1 MKFALSRPA
10 LAELDGI
17 LRYLS
22 ERSPLG
28 ATHVEARM
36 RRAFE
41 HIVRFPEA
49 AERVE
54 QRPEVRRFPL
64 TRYPYVIYYE
74 IGEDAVTVLRIL
86 HGARQGPWDEAG
98 SS

>member
-1 MKFALSRPA
+1 MKLVLSRLA
-10 LAELDGI
+10 LAELDDI

-28 ATHVEARM
+28 ATHVETRM

-41 HIVRFPEA
+41 HIGQFPEA

-54 QRPEVRRFPL
+54 QRPDVRRFPL
-64 TRYPYVIYYE
+64 ARYPYVIYYE
-74 IGEDAVTVLRIL
+74 VGEDVVTVLRIL
-86 HGARQGPWDEAG
+86 HGARRGPWDEEG
-98 SS
+98 K

>member
-1 MKFALSRPA
+1 MKLVLSRPA
-10 LAELDGI
+10 LAELDDI

-28 ATHVEARM
+28 ATHVQIRM

-41 HIVRFPEA
+41 HIAHCPEA

-54 QRPEVRRFPL
+54 QRPDVRRFPL
-64 TRYPYVIYYE
+64 ARYPYVIFYE
-74 IGEDAVTVLRIL
+74 IAEDTVTVLRIL
-86 HGARQGPWDEAG
+86 HGARRPPWGED
-98 SS
+98 